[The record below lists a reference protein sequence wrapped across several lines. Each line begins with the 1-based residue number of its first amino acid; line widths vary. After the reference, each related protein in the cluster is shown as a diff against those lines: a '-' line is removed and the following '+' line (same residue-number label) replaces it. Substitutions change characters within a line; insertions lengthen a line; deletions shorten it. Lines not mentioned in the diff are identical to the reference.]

1 MTKARKLLQN
11 LILDYPWLSICSVE
25 DGIKKLQGRQKD
37 LEAIHIYIDNLS
49 PKTYPPK
56 KKYYNI
62 SRKKTLTKLDEWIFD
77 HLIKNEEYRRY
88 LNKYLPL
95 KEKLKYNDVDGYIL
109 NKHYRP
115 KAIKILSKIRKSF
128 NLKEWTRKRFK
139 YEYERKTN
147 LNLKNGKPFHF
158 DFRNTLESIF
168 ILKNG
173 KNKQILAVGGSGGSG
188 QRAKYTLFTAIFY
201 LLGKKKKIKH
211 HLLKYDSFNK
221 YKYIATYNK
230 PIITWDLGSNYS
242 LSENLRKEIEKN
254 GVRLGK

>member
-1 MTKARKLLQN
+1 M
-11 LILDYPWLSICSVE
+11 
-25 DGIKKLQGRQKD
+25 
-37 LEAIHIYIDNLS
+37 
-49 PKTYPPK
+49 
-56 KKYYNI
+56 
-62 SRKKTLTKLDEWIFD
+62 
-77 HLIKNEEYRRY
+77 
-88 LNKYLPL
+88 
-95 KEKLKYNDVDGYIL
+95 
-109 NKHYRP
+109 
-115 KAIKILSKIRKSF
+115 
-128 NLKEWTRKRFK
+128 
-139 YEYERKTN
+139 
-147 LNLKNGKPFHF
+147 NLKNGKPFHF

-242 LSENLRKEIEKN
+242 LSENLRKEIGKN